1 MSEVSVFGKD
11 RQNPSWQAPTFPRI
25 TPPRRYNFV
34 YMSFLRRRFGGG
46 SAGAGDDSEIS
57 TPDLSR
63 EPSPGPDGKRPANLR
78 LITAEQL
85 QTLKKKGQHKK
96 RRNVWVFGLGGLFGL
111 LLAGFFASSNDM
123 IDLSSLE
130 GVNLESIMEAL
141 PDNFVKSAQQ
151 LQVRD
156 ISASSKN
163 RLHYGNYELSG
174 IEADCP
180 NSVENR
186 TRRRKLRFLRRRSP
200 CAETRHKSETSRY
213 NDSWRHLDRS

>member
-11 RQNPSWQAPTFPRI
+11 RQNPSWQAPTFLRI
-25 TPPRRYNFV
+25 TPRRHYNFV

-130 GVNLESIMEAL
+130 GVNL
-141 PDNFVKSAQQ
+141 DFVKSAQQ

-163 RLHYGNYELSG
+163 RLHYSNYELSG

-186 TRRRKLRFLRRRSP
+186 TRRRKLRFLRRRP
-200 CAETRHKSETSRY
+200 TCAKTRHKSETSRY

>member
-1 MSEVSVFGKD
+1 
-11 RQNPSWQAPTFPRI
+11 
-25 TPPRRYNFV
+25 
-34 YMSFLRRRFGGG
+34 MSFLRRRFGSG

-151 LQVRD
+151 LQ
-156 ISASSKN
+156 
-163 RLHYGNYELSG
+163 
-174 IEADCP
+174 
-180 NSVENR
+180 
-186 TRRRKLRFLRRRSP
+186 
-200 CAETRHKSETSRY
+200 
-213 NDSWRHLDRS
+213 